1 MEELK
6 FEEFSEELE
15 GLEKVAEGWR
25 GVVYRGRWRGKEVAV
40 KVAKRPEAEEAVRKE
55 AEILEALKGREGY
68 PQIILKGADFF
79 VYEFIKGKRL
89 RDLDLSPEEKKRIY
103 AVLLEKAYELDRLG
117 IRRDE
122 FSYVEKNVLV
132 DEEGKVY
139 VIDFDRGSFS
149 KRPSNLT
156 QFLQLL
162 VREGFL
168 SREEA
173 VKLGKRYRKDMEGV
187 FEEVMRRLKF

>member
-173 VKLGKRYRKDMEGV
+173 VKLGKRYREDMEGV